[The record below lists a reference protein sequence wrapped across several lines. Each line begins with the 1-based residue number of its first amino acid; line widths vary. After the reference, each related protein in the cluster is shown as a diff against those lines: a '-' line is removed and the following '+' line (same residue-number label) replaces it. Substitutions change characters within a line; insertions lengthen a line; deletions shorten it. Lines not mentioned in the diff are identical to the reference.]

1 MISQAAQPLSTGLI
15 SPRTSLLWLCC
26 LPLDM
31 NQMNVDPLTSPSSS
45 SSKRLATS
53 PLTSSSAGKRPRIL
67 LPDAQL
73 TALNHN
79 MKGKSKSRKWQV
91 FLKEA
96 RDNNSLW
103 LDLLSEILSRL
114 TAELAFTNMKG
125 SVIASPNFERA
136 DDIVKS
142 FNEDELEQW
151 KVGVRNGVEKNDWL
165 DLIAHRTL
173 HFGLSDHQITFNH
186 INHSETQNSKD
197 AERIPHA

>member
-1 MISQAAQPLSTGLI
+1 
-15 SPRTSLLWLCC
+15 
-26 LPLDM
+26 M
-31 NQMNVDPLTSPSSS
+31 NQMDVDPPTSLPSSS
-45 SSKRLATS
+45 KKRPAAS
-53 PLTSSSAGKRPRIL
+53 PPASSSADKCAKLL

-96 RDNNSLW
+96 GDDNSLW
-103 LDLLSEILSRL
+103 LDLLSEILSHL

-142 FNEDELEQW
+142 FNKDELEQW
-151 KVGVRNGVEKNDWL
+151 KVGMRNGVEKNNWIE
-165 DLIAHRTL
+165 LIAHRTYI
-173 HFGLSDHQITFNH
+173 SDYQIIRSH
-186 INHSETQNSKD
+186 
-197 AERIPHA
+197 